1 MIMPCQVEI
10 PTPMR
15 EAAGGQATVTAAG
28 ATVAAVLAD
37 AIAQFPA
44 LGAKLFDGGKLRPY
58 VNVFV
63 DDEDIRYLDD
73 LETPVKDHG
82 TVVALVPAVAGG

>member
-1 MIMPCQVEI
+1 
-10 PTPMR
+10 MR
-15 EAAGGQATVTAAG
+15 DAAGGQASVTAAG

-58 VNVFV
+58 VNVFI
-63 DDEDIRYLDD
+63 DDEDIRYLDE
-73 LETPVKDHG
+73 LETSVKDG
-82 TVVALVPAVAGG
+82 AVVALVPAVAGG